1 MKKSKSKAKIHR
13 THTRNNDIQTLT
25 IRIDLERQDK
35 ADLDYLCHS
44 LGINIQIAVRIFL
57 AQMLQVGG
65 LPFDVKSKEFNPDYP
80 PETIE
85 ALQETLD
92 IEAGKIPAKRYH
104 SAQELFEANNAK
116 IVASENAISS
126 ENTASEKNT
135 ESENK
140 NSEKQR
146 VEENASPF
154 TMRTPKKKI
163 VLGVARGK
171 YDIPADIDGCND
183 EIATMF
189 GVKSKD
195 NGVASGNVTPENT
208 TSENTADIASEA
220 CEHSINGGYISGR
233 FDDLILAD
241 LLKEG
246 YEGEALLE
254 EFKIRREN
262 RKLKAAVHR
271 AIRVTNNSFQKL
283 GINATL
289 EDALGERY
297 AVSDEETVN
306 AESRDENSSDPE
318 CDRTPSGEFDDLILA
333 DLIKEGYEGEA
344 LLAEFRIRRAEI
356 RPAVENLLQQADD
369 AANGIGE
376 YSTYEEVFG
385 KR

>member
-104 SAQELFEANNAK
+104 SARELFEANNAE
-116 IVASENAISS
+116 IAASENAASIEEDTASG
-126 ENTASEKNT
+126 NTASEKQ
-135 ESENK
+135 S
-140 NSEKQR
+140 
-146 VEENASPF
+146 VEENAMPPA
-154 TMRTPKKKI
+154 MRTPKKKI

-189 GVKSKD
+189 GTKS
-195 NGVASGNVTPENT
+195 
-208 TSENTADIASEA
+208 NTASESY
-220 CEHSINGGYISGR
+220 EH
-233 FDDLILAD
+233 
-241 LLKEG
+241 
-246 YEGEALLE
+246 
-254 EFKIRREN
+254 
-262 RKLKAAVHR
+262 
-271 AIRVTNNSFQKL
+271 
-283 GINATL
+283 
-289 EDALGERY
+289 
-297 AVSDEETVN
+297 
-306 AESRDENSSDPE
+306 
-318 CDRTPSGEFDDLILA
+318 TPSGEFDDLILA

-356 RPAVENLLQQADD
+356 RPAVEKLLQQADD
-369 AANGIGE
+369 AAKGIGE

>member
-1 MKKSKSKAKIHR
+1 MKKSKSKMHR
-13 THTRNNDIQTLT
+13 THARNNDIQTLT

-65 LPFDVKSKEFNPDYP
+65 LPFEVKSKEFNPDYP

-104 SAQELFEANNAK
+104 SARELFEANNAE
-116 IVASENAISS
+116 IAASENGTISS
-126 ENTASEKNT
+126 EENTASENT
-135 ESENK
+135 D
-140 NSEKQR
+140 SEKQS

-154 TMRTPKKKI
+154 TMPTPKKKI

-171 YDIPADIDGCND
+171 YDIPADIDGYND
-183 EIATMF
+183 EIAAMLGT
-189 GVKSKD
+189 KSKD
-195 NGVASGNVTPENT
+195 NDVTSENT
-208 TSENTADIASEA
+208 ASENTADIASEA
-220 CEHSINGGYISGR
+220 CEHSVNGGYTSGR
-233 FDDLILAD
+233 FDDLILSD
-241 LLKEG
+241 LIREG
-246 YEGEALLE
+246 YEGESLLE
-254 EFKIRREN
+254 EFKIKREN

-271 AIRVTNNSFQKL
+271 AIRITNNSFQEL

-297 AVSDEETVN
+297 AVSDENNDKNEV
-306 AESRDENSSDPE
+306 NSSDPE
-318 CDRTPSGEFDDLILA
+318 CDRAPSGEFDDLILA

-356 RPAVENLLQQADD
+356 RPAVEKLLQQADD
-369 AANGIGE
+369 AAKGIGE
-376 YSTYEEVFG
+376 YSTLEEVFG

>member
-85 ALQETLD
+85 ALKKTLD

-104 SAQELFEANNAK
+104 SAQELFEANYAK
-116 IVASENAISS
+116 IAASENVASTENIASE
-126 ENTASEKNT
+126 ENTASEKQ
-135 ESENK
+135 S
-140 NSEKQR
+140 
-146 VEENASPF
+146 VEENAMSSA
-154 TMRTPKKKI
+154 MSTPKNKV

-183 EIATMF
+183 EIAAMF

-195 NGVASGNVTPENT
+195 DDATPDNT
-208 TSENTADIASEA
+208 TSENTADIAA
-220 CEHSINGGYISGR
+220 CEHSVNGGYISGR
-233 FDDLILAD
+233 FDDLILSD
-241 LLKEG
+241 LIKEG